1 MDLIRPSPR
10 EPLPVGLRVEARVE
24 PAHDEKR
31 GACRHKTFFG
41 APATR
46 PSLLGWLAASALAL
60 VLASPAA
67 LACSPAPLLQPGKTQ
82 LQERV
87 LTRPGGKLTPDGG
100 AAKPVPGFSVL
111 YVYERSPD
119 GARVR
124 VGASA
129 DCKPE
134 GWMPAEAVVPWRH
147 TLVGAFAN
155 RTGRDRVLFFGA
167 EDGLRGLVGSRDAG
181 AQAAKLAE
189 AAKTAGPG
197 QGAAGPLVSIEPE
210 TPVDINKQ
218 FYLLPILE
226 AKTQRFP
233 TGRPVRM
240 VKVAAVTSRDQGAP
254 ASAASATPAP
264 PPAPAIRQ
272 NFRTA
277 IVFVID
283 ASSSMQPYIDRTR
296 EAIKRIYDGIK
307 AAQLQEQVRFGL
319 IGYRDDP
326 KAVPGLEYLTKVF
339 VDPNKVDTREEFDKA
354 AAGLAASKVSTR
366 AFAEDGYAGVDSA
379 INAIDWTPFGGRF
392 VVLITDASSR
402 DPGSLSATGLDA
414 KALSIAL
421 LEKKI
426 ATMALH
432 LLTEEGRK
440 DHAKGAAQY
449 RELTTYPGRKPLYY
463 PVEAGDVGQ
472 FGARVD
478 TLTDSLVTLVQAA
491 EAGEGLNTPPPP
503 PPKAAPGTPAAD
515 PLAEDIAAIG
525 HAMRLAY
532 LGSVKGTAAP
542 PMFEAWAAD
551 RDFANDT
558 VASLDVRVLLSKS
571 QLSDLQATVGA
582 LADAYSKGQVDPSDL
597 FNQLRSAAAT
607 LSRDP
612 AKVGTSDNRALNQA
626 LLGEYLDGLPYTS
639 RVMAIDQDAW
649 LGMNPGEQQALIDD
663 LQVKARLYRRFH
675 DDVSNWVRLAEGAP
689 PEDAVYPVPL
699 TALP

>member
-1 MDLIRPSPR
+1 MD
-10 EPLPVGLRVEARVE
+10 ARVE
-24 PAHDEKR
+24 PAHDEKEI
-31 GACRHKTFFG
+31 ACRPKTFFG
-41 APATR
+41 APAKDEAPPATR
-46 PSLLGWLAASALAL
+46 PSPLRWLAASALAL

-167 EDGLRGLVGSRDAG
+167 EDGLRSLVGSRDAG

-254 ASAASATPAP
+254 APASAASATPAP

-307 AAQLQEQVRFGL
+307 TAQLQEQVRFGL

-339 VDPNKVDTREEFDKA
+339 VDPNKVDTREEFDRA

-366 AFAEDGYAGVDSA
+366 AFAEDGYAGIDSA
-379 INAIDWTPFGGRF
+379 INAIDWSPFGGRF

-463 PVEAGDVGQ
+463 PVEAGDVGR

-503 PPKAAPGTPAAD
+503 TPKAAPGKPASNPGGD

-675 DDVSNWVRLAEGAP
+675 DDVSNWVRLAEGAS